1 MIHPFRFIRYQQ
13 QLLIIV
19 IIIINMINGLPFNNN
34 KNRLNKR
41 QSSTTT
47 ITDEHEEDSNRIRI
61 PSSLCNGQSY
71 PLGMESGEIRDQQI
85 TSSSSYNLQSVG
97 PQNARLNREIAGGA
111 WCPSKQLSASYSGQE
126 WIQVDLQ
133 EFYIITAIATQG
145 RFGNGMGVEFA
156 EEYWIEYSRDNGTT
170 WNKWTDMNG
179 DYKLIGNHDTYTPHK
194 NIIPHP
200 LVAISLIRIV
210 PFASYQRTTCLRFEL
225 YGCRHDNHVPISYSI
240 PDGYKDSS
248 FGDLRD
254 LTYDGRMDFYGY
266 LHGGLGQLIDGIKGD
281 DNYKV
286 NYGYEW
292 IGWKSENA
300 DLSMVF
306 EFNTIVNLTSATF
319 YCHNL
324 FTKQIQVFAGA
335 KVWFSYDGQIWS
347 KRPIE
352 FEYMPDLVLENPRDV
367 DVHLHYK
374 AARFVKFD
382 FQFGSKWILMS
393 EVTFNANPIDE
404 NTTLSYE
411 QLDWSYDDD
420 MMIPYQTAINNDDRT
435 LFPQTTFFIVFGVLF
450 AVICSVVIVL
460 LRLHLRRKEKAGH
473 IVVCMKDLA
482 TTPLYCEPK
491 DFSSTSSTISNT
503 IADPEY
509 AVPDVAISNHHHH
522 HPYHLQQQQQQ
533 NYHQMMSALSNGS
546 NHLSYQQN
554 NVKTV
559 SNVGHLGNNLN
570 MFGTGF
576 TRILMGGHQQPAKD
590 VNNVNKSTT
599 PTSTSSS
606 SAAANITANVVYSS
620 QPKLQTNDNGSC
632 YNLAK
637 QIPAT
642 NVQHTANHPQTINSK
657 TIAAAANSNANLI
670 QRQFYVS
677 ADLIPKSPKLATA
690 ATKSTLIQSNSTI
703 DPTNNG
709 RMTCNTI
716 YKRKM
721 ANDDMMMANNN
732 SSSTLKL
739 KYNSNS
745 AMNNNSNEFFEE
757 SMKCIPE
764 IGEQQIN
771 IIHKQLGCSQYG
783 QIMLARMYN
792 NNNESNH
799 QLMTNNNVF
808 GRNGYANDL
817 STETDTM
824 NRETGN
830 KNIDDKNN
838 SNINDDDDG
847 TLVLL
852 KTLENDKLR
861 SDFLHEMKSKWF
873 ISAKSERVAKLIGF
887 LSSPSTNLTAMIVEC
902 GEYDLAHFL
911 RNCDK
916 KSIGIQSLLHIGSE
930 VAAGMKYLESLGYVH
945 RDLSA
950 KNCLIYGDSLRVKIT
965 DFAALLNTNGH
976 EYCNGVAIRWIAP
989 EALINGAYTTK
1000 SDVYS
1005 FGITFWEIL
1014 TYALI
1019 RPHHELDDD
1028 AFLQKLFTAY
1038 ESYVSDINNDCSSS
1052 SVYYQA
1058 TYASG
1063 NIIQNTVNDSSD
1075 NMDQQ
1080 QSGTNQTK
1088 RNGTTRISYRLAL
1101 PRPTTCPSEI
1111 YDLMLECWQLNEQI
1125 RPSFRDI
1132 TQFLITRNNHISGIG
1147 SKQQQQQQCLTH
1159 QQQAASA

>member
-1 MIHPFRFIRYQQ
+1 MSYSYIPIPEPFT
-13 QLLIIV
+13 V
-19 IIIINMINGLPFNNN
+19 NGIECPLVAS
-34 KNRLNKR
+34 KH
-41 QSSTTT
+41 
-47 ITDEHEEDSNRIRI
+47 EHDDGNRIRI

-71 PLGMESGEIRDQQI
+71 PLGMESGEIRDHQI
-85 TSSSSYNLQSVG
+85 AASSSYNLQSVG
-97 PQNARLNREIAGGA
+97 PQNARLNREISGGA

-126 WIQVDLQ
+126 WIQVDL
-133 EFYIITAIATQG
+133 EELYTITAIATQG

-225 YGCRHDNHVPISYSI
+225 YGCRHDNNVPISYSI

-306 EFNTIVNLTSATF
+306 EFNSIVNFTSATF

-367 DVHLHYK
+367 DLHVSLNLI
-374 AARFVKFD
+374 FN
-382 FQFGSKWILMS
+382 FGSKWILMS
-393 EVTFNANPIDE
+393 EVAFNTNPIDE

-411 QLDWSYDDD
+411 QLDWSYDDNL
-420 MMIPYQTAINNDDRT
+420 IPFSTAINNDRT
-435 LFPQTTFFIVFGVLF
+435 LFPQTTFLIVFGVLF

-509 AVPDVAISNHHHH
+509 AVPDVAISNHHH
-522 HPYHLQQQQQQ
+522 LQQQQHQ
-533 NYHQMMSALSNGS
+533 NYHHIMSALSNGS
-546 NHLSYQQN
+546 ILPHQH
-554 NVKTV
+554 NVGNKNT

-570 MFGTGF
+570 MFGAGF
-576 TRILMGGHQQPAKD
+576 TRILMGGHHQPAKD
-590 VNNVNKSTT
+590 VNNGKST
-599 PTSTSSS
+599 PTS
-606 SAAANITANVVYSS
+606 SAPSTNITANVVYSS

-637 QIPAT
+637 QIPAS
-642 NVQHTANHPQTINSK
+642 NVHANHQHAINSK
-657 TIAAAANSNANLI
+657 TLTSNGGLI

-677 ADLIPKSPKLATA
+677 ADLIPKSPKLAT
-690 ATKSTLIQSNSTI
+690 KSTLIQPTSTI
-703 DPTNNG
+703 DQSVNG

-716 YKRKM
+716 YNKRKLTTV
-721 ANDDMMMANNN
+721 NDDLMT
-732 SSSTLKL
+732 SSSNTLKL
-739 KYNSNS
+739 KYSSNG
-745 AMNNNSNEFFEE
+745 MINSNEFIEE

-764 IGEQQIN
+764 IGEKQID
-771 IIHKQLGCSQYG
+771 IIQKQLGCSQYG
-783 QIMLARMYN
+783 QIMLARLH
-792 NNNESNH
+792 NESH
-799 QLMTNNNVF
+799 QLLMNSS
-808 GRNGYANDL
+808 RNGYANDL
-817 STETDTM
+817 SPETDAM
-824 NRETGN
+824 NRETG
-830 KNIDDKNN
+830 KNNDDKDNGN
-838 SNINDDDDG
+838 E

-852 KTLENDKLR
+852 KTLENDKL

-873 ISAKSERVAKLIGF
+873 ISAKSERIAKLIGF
-887 LSSPSTNLTAMIVEC
+887 LSSPSSHLTAMIVEC

-916 KSIGIQSLLHIGSE
+916 KSIGSDSDR
-930 VAAGMKYLESLGYVH
+930 LESNRFGG
-945 RDLSA
+945 S
-950 KNCLIYGDSLRVKIT
+950 
-965 DFAALLNTNGH
+965 H
-976 EYCNGVAIRWIAP
+976 ETIIIFGVD
-989 EALINGAYTTK
+989 N
-1000 SDVYS
+1000 DC
-1005 FGITFWEIL
+1005 
-1014 TYALI
+1014 
-1019 RPHHELDDD
+1019 DD
-1028 AFLQKLFTAY
+1028 
-1038 ESYVSDINNDCSSS
+1038 EHDCSSS

-1063 NIIQNTVNDSSD
+1063 NMIHNTVNESLDGT

-1080 QSGTNQTK
+1080 SGANQGK
-1088 RNGTTRISYRLAL
+1088 RSGTTRISYRLAL

-1132 TQFLITRNNHISGIG
+1132 TQFLIARNNHINGIG
-1147 SKQQQQQQCLTH
+1147 PKQPQQQQQSVQHQHQQQQQQPAT
-1159 QQQAASA
+1159 SA

>member
-1 MIHPFRFIRYQQ
+1 
-13 QLLIIV
+13 
-19 IIIINMINGLPFNNN
+19 MINGLPFNNN

-420 MMIPYQTAINNDDRT
+420 MMIPYQTAINNDRT

-522 HPYHLQQQQQQ
+522 PYHLQQQ

-657 TIAAAANSNANLI
+657 TLAAAANSNANLI

-792 NNNESNH
+792 NNESNH
-799 QLMTNNNVF
+799 QLMMNNNVF

-830 KNIDDKNN
+830 KNIDDKN
-838 SNINDDDDG
+838 SNINDDDG

-1019 RPHHELDDD
+1019 RPHHESDDD

-1159 QQQAASA
+1159 QQQQQAASA

>member
-1 MIHPFRFIRYQQ
+1 
-13 QLLIIV
+13 
-19 IIIINMINGLPFNNN
+19 
-34 KNRLNKR
+34 
-41 QSSTTT
+41 
-47 ITDEHEEDSNRIRI
+47 
-61 PSSLCNGQSY
+61 
-71 PLGMESGEIRDQQI
+71 
-85 TSSSSYNLQSVG
+85 
-97 PQNARLNREIAGGA
+97 
-111 WCPSKQLSASYSGQE
+111 
-126 WIQVDLQ
+126 
-133 EFYIITAIATQG
+133 
-145 RFGNGMGVEFA
+145 MGVEFA

-225 YGCRHDNHVPISYSI
+225 YGCRHDNNVPISYSI

-306 EFNTIVNLTSATF
+306 EFNSIVNFTSATF

-367 DVHLHYK
+367 DVHLHFK

-393 EVTFNANPIDE
+393 EVAFNTNPIDE

-411 QLDWSYDDD
+411 QLDWSYDDNL
-420 MMIPYQTAINNDDRT
+420 IPFSTAINNDRT
-435 LFPQTTFFIVFGVLF
+435 LFPQTTFLIVFGVLF

-509 AVPDVAISNHHHH
+509 AVPDVAISNHHH
-522 HPYHLQQQQQQ
+522 LQQQQHQ
-533 NYHQMMSALSNGS
+533 NYHHIMSALSNGS
-546 NHLSYQQN
+546 ILPHQH
-554 NVKTV
+554 NVGNKNT

-570 MFGTGF
+570 MFGAGF
-576 TRILMGGHQQPAKD
+576 TRILMGGHHQPAKD
-590 VNNVNKSTT
+590 VNNGKST
-599 PTSTSSS
+599 PTS
-606 SAAANITANVVYSS
+606 SAPSTNITANVVYSS

-637 QIPAT
+637 QIPAS
-642 NVQHTANHPQTINSK
+642 NVHANHQHAINSK
-657 TIAAAANSNANLI
+657 TLTSNGGLI

-677 ADLIPKSPKLATA
+677 ADLIPKSPKLAT
-690 ATKSTLIQSNSTI
+690 KSTLIQPTSTI
-703 DPTNNG
+703 DQSVNG

-716 YKRKM
+716 YNKRKLTTV
-721 ANDDMMMANNN
+721 NDDLMT
-732 SSSTLKL
+732 SSSNTLKL
-739 KYNSNS
+739 KYSSNG
-745 AMNNNSNEFFEE
+745 MINSNEFIEE

-764 IGEQQIN
+764 IGEKQID
-771 IIHKQLGCSQYG
+771 IIQKQLGCSQYG
-783 QIMLARMYN
+783 QIMLARLH
-792 NNNESNH
+792 NESH
-799 QLMTNNNVF
+799 QLLMNSS
-808 GRNGYANDL
+808 RNGYANDL
-817 STETDTM
+817 SPETDAM
-824 NRETGN
+824 NRETG
-830 KNIDDKNN
+830 KNNDDKDNGN
-838 SNINDDDDG
+838 E

-852 KTLENDKLR
+852 KTLENDKL

-873 ISAKSERVAKLIGF
+873 ISAKSERIAKLIGF
-887 LSSPSTNLTAMIVEC
+887 LSSPSSHLTAMIVEC

-950 KNCLIYGDSLRVKIT
+950 KNCLIYGYSLRVKIT
-965 DFAALLNTNGH
+965 DFAALLNSNSH
-976 EYCNGVAIRWIAP
+976 EYCNGVALRWIAP
-989 EALINGAYTTK
+989 EALINGAFTTK

-1005 FGITFWEIL
+1005 FGVTFWEIL

-1019 RPHHELDDD
+1019 RPHHEMDDD

-1038 ESYVSDINNDCSSS
+1038 ESYVSDLNNDCSSS

-1063 NIIQNTVNDSSD
+1063 NMIHNTVNESLDGT

-1080 QSGTNQTK
+1080 SGANQGK
-1088 RNGTTRISYRLAL
+1088 RSGTTRISYRLAL

-1132 TQFLITRNNHISGIG
+1132 TQFLIARNNHINGIG
-1147 SKQQQQQQCLTH
+1147 PKQPQQQQQSVQHHIINNNNNNQPHRLNPVILSSGLKTS
-1159 QQQAASA
+1159 QFLFAITL

>member
-1 MIHPFRFIRYQQ
+1 MSYSYIPIPEPFT
-13 QLLIIV
+13 V
-19 IIIINMINGLPFNNN
+19 NGIECPLVAS
-34 KNRLNKR
+34 KH
-41 QSSTTT
+41 
-47 ITDEHEEDSNRIRI
+47 EHDDGNRIRI

-71 PLGMESGEIRDQQI
+71 PLGMESGEIRDHQI
-85 TSSSSYNLQSVG
+85 AASSSYNLQSVG
-97 PQNARLNREIAGGA
+97 PQNARLNREISGGA

-126 WIQVDLQ
+126 WIQVDL
-133 EFYIITAIATQG
+133 EELYTITAIATQG

-225 YGCRHDNHVPISYSI
+225 YGCRHDNNVPISYSI

-306 EFNTIVNLTSATF
+306 EFNSIVNFTSATF

-367 DVHLHYK
+367 DLHVSLNLI
-374 AARFVKFD
+374 FN
-382 FQFGSKWILMS
+382 FGSKWILMS
-393 EVTFNANPIDE
+393 EVAFNTNPIDE

-411 QLDWSYDDD
+411 QLDWSYDDNL
-420 MMIPYQTAINNDDRT
+420 IPFSTAINNDRT
-435 LFPQTTFFIVFGVLF
+435 LFPQTTFLIVFGVLF

-509 AVPDVAISNHHHH
+509 AVPDVAISNHHH
-522 HPYHLQQQQQQ
+522 LQQQQHQ
-533 NYHQMMSALSNGS
+533 NYHHIMSALSNGS
-546 NHLSYQQN
+546 ILPHQH
-554 NVKTV
+554 NVGNKNT

-570 MFGTGF
+570 MFGAGF
-576 TRILMGGHQQPAKD
+576 TRILMGGHHQPAKD
-590 VNNVNKSTT
+590 VNNGKST
-599 PTSTSSS
+599 PTS
-606 SAAANITANVVYSS
+606 SAPSTNITANVVYSS

-637 QIPAT
+637 QIPAS
-642 NVQHTANHPQTINSK
+642 NVHANHQHAINSK
-657 TIAAAANSNANLI
+657 TLTSNGGLI

-677 ADLIPKSPKLATA
+677 ADLIPKSPKLAT
-690 ATKSTLIQSNSTI
+690 KSTLIQPTSTI
-703 DPTNNG
+703 DQSVNG

-716 YKRKM
+716 YNKRKLTTV
-721 ANDDMMMANNN
+721 NDDLMT
-732 SSSTLKL
+732 SSSNTLKL
-739 KYNSNS
+739 KYSSNG
-745 AMNNNSNEFFEE
+745 MINSNEFIEE

-764 IGEQQIN
+764 IGEKQID
-771 IIHKQLGCSQYG
+771 IIQKQLGCSQYG
-783 QIMLARMYN
+783 QIMLARLH
-792 NNNESNH
+792 NESH
-799 QLMTNNNVF
+799 QLLMNSS
-808 GRNGYANDL
+808 RNGYANDL
-817 STETDTM
+817 SPETDAM
-824 NRETGN
+824 NRETG
-830 KNIDDKNN
+830 KNNDDKDNGN
-838 SNINDDDDG
+838 E

-852 KTLENDKLR
+852 KTLENDKL

-873 ISAKSERVAKLIGF
+873 ISAKSERIAKLIGF
-887 LSSPSTNLTAMIVEC
+887 LSSPSSHLTAMIVEC

-916 KSIGIQSLLHIGSE
+916 KSIG
-930 VAAGMKYLESLGYVH
+930 
-945 RDLSA
+945 
-950 KNCLIYGDSLRVKIT
+950 
-965 DFAALLNTNGH
+965 
-976 EYCNGVAIRWIAP
+976 
-989 EALINGAYTTK
+989 
-1000 SDVYS
+1000 
-1005 FGITFWEIL
+1005 
-1014 TYALI
+1014 
-1019 RPHHELDDD
+1019 
-1028 AFLQKLFTAY
+1028 
-1038 ESYVSDINNDCSSS
+1038 

-1063 NIIQNTVNDSSD
+1063 NMIHNTVNESLDGT

-1080 QSGTNQTK
+1080 SGANQGK
-1088 RNGTTRISYRLAL
+1088 RSGTTRISYRLAL

-1132 TQFLITRNNHISGIG
+1132 TQFLIARNNHINGIG
-1147 SKQQQQQQCLTH
+1147 PKQPQQQQQSVQHQHQQQQQQPAT
-1159 QQQAASA
+1159 SA